1 MILIHTD
8 SFFVKVI
15 LAPSDLLL
23 FWCILYFR
31 RNLIQFAKV
40 SDVTDKSRMMP
51 KAQENNVAMV
61 FSSKISK
68 ILFEIFFFIKH
79 TILIFEC
86 FGRHSAQLFYFC
98 WSSKYSWE
106 PEQKHSGELF
116 RPQAEKSAP
125 KFRNVGIF
133 CGLSTNV
140 WWLWVSAKTVLPG
153 GEKPKNKQQKTS
165 SFWKNYISWFNRNI
179 INIRILWKNCQ
190 SFATEL
196 LIDN

>member
-23 FWCILYFR
+23 FWCICTFDETWFNLQRSQTSLINLEWCQKHRRIMLLWFFLAKFPKYF
-31 RNLIQFAKV
+31 L
-40 SDVTDKSRMMP
+40 KS
-51 KAQENNVAMV
+51 
-61 FSSKISK
+61 
-68 ILFEIFFFIKH
+68 FFIKH
-79 TILIFEC
+79 TILILIFEC

-116 RPQAEKSAP
+116 RPQPEKSAP

-153 GEKPKNKQQKTS
+153 GEKQTTENFIILEKLHQLIQSKYYGRIVKVLLQ
-165 SFWKNYISWFNRNI
+165 NY
-179 INIRILWKNCQ
+179 
-190 SFATEL
+190 
-196 LIDN
+196 